1 MSDNT
6 NKKLD
11 QVLSLM
17 ERLANIPGTP
27 PPAPTNAADHDLL
40 LKVDTKLAILQQSV
54 DKIILAN
61 STFITREEQA
71 DVIKNI
77 GDHETRLRFQEK
89 NLTIVMTWGAALV
102 VALNILQFVIGKFL

>member
-1 MSDNT
+1 MADTT

-27 PPAPTNAADHDLL
+27 PTPSTHAADHDLL

-77 GDHETRLRFQEK
+77 GDHETRLRFLEK